1 MHGRGTN
8 IFRLY
13 ISRKAILVHD
23 FAKLALISVVTM
35 AHHGDDE

>member
-13 ISRKAILVHD
+13 IRRKAIFVRDL
-23 FAKLALISVVTM
+23 AKLAPIAAVAM